1 MHELFVLIVFLLSST
16 LKIPL
21 ITSRFSH
28 RELRQIL
35 AYDKEANREG

>member
-21 ITSRFSH
+21 ITSR
-28 RELRQIL
+28 RELTQIL